1 MTKKKSDG
9 FLRRNA
15 HTFSVGGRALTVLSI
30 LFLVPFLRRRRE
42 QRKVRGRG
50 RFAILGH

>member
-1 MTKKKSDG
+1 MTDEQQI
-9 FLRRNA
+9 A
-15 HTFSVGGRALTVLSI
+15 HKLTVGGKALTVLSI

-42 QRKVRGRG
+42 QRKVRRHG